1 MTYKEKS
8 QNDNPDLVKSMIC
21 LGKSHI
27 FLTRIQ
33 KKRNSIALNIIRTV
47 KTSVWI
53 SLEKNNGKFI
63 GFLNETRR

>member
-1 MTYKEKS
+1 MTYREKS
-8 QNDNPDLVKSMIC
+8 QNNNPDLVKSMIC

-33 KKRNSIALNIIRTV
+33 KKRNSIALNIIGIV